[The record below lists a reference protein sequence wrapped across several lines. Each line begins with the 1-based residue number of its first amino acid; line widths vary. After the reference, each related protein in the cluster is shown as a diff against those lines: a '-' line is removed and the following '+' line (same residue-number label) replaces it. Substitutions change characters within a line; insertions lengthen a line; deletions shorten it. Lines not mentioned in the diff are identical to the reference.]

1 MNTGLRITTILN
13 ILANA
18 MIQKG
23 WFTQEEF
30 NEAVEEGLEKMA
42 KVGLEKLSKEQKEL
56 LETQAKLSKDDSKV
70 AVYVIPTNEE
80 LAIIR
85 DTYRLLNNE

>member
-1 MNTGLRITTILN
+1 MSDKELIDYMLENNNMNTSLRITTILN

-42 KVGLEKLSKEQKEL
+42 KVSLEKLSKEEKEL
-56 LETQAKLSKDDSKV
+56 LETQAKLSKDD
-70 AVYVIPTNEE
+70 
-80 LAIIR
+80 LFGR
-85 DTYRLLNNE
+85 FFQ

>member
-1 MNTGLRITTILN
+1 MSDKELIDYMLENNNMNASLRITTTLN

-23 WFTQEEF
+23 WFTEEEF
-30 NEAVEEGLEKMA
+30 NKAVEEGLEKMA

-56 LETQAKLSKDDSKV
+56 LETQAKLSKNDLFGLFFK
-70 AVYVIPTNEE
+70 
-80 LAIIR
+80 
-85 DTYRLLNNE
+85 

>member
-1 MNTGLRITTILN
+1 MSDKELIDYMLENNNMNTGLRITTILN

-30 NEAVEEGLEKMA
+30 NKGVEEGLEKMA
-42 KVGLEKLSKEQKEL
+42 KASLDKLSKGQKEL
-56 LETQAKLSKDDSKV
+56 LETQAKLSKDD
-70 AVYVIPTNEE
+70 
-80 LAIIR
+80 LFGR
-85 DTYRLLNNE
+85 FFQ